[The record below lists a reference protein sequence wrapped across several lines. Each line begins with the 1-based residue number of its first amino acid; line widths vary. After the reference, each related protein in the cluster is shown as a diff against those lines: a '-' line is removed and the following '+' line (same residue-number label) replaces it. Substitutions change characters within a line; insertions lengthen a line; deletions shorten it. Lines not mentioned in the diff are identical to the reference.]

1 MTSHKGKS
9 FNVKK
14 KKIYIYIY
22 MCVCV
27 HVCVQFIWVLQVKH
41 PIYAA
46 YCVFAVCINEFQ
58 AVE

>member
-1 MTSHKGKS
+1 
-9 FNVKK
+9 
-14 KKIYIYIY
+14 

-27 HVCVQFIWVLQVKH
+27 RVCVQFIWVLQVKH
-41 PIYAA
+41 PIYAP